1 MRLTLRAVR
10 CAFTN
15 TLKRC
20 LGSRPFHRLL
30 AAVPAYA
37 PLNPGP
43 HSMPQDSDANP
54 RPIALSWLAK
64 FSKAVSAGDVAA
76 TTSTFLPH
84 GWLRDVLTF
93 TWTTRSLEGPSKIAD
108 YLTGKLKPGYIT
120 AVKHYDDQW
129 VLPAFFPAGP
139 HTGVEEAFS
148 YETPVAHGRGFARL
162 VQDASGEW
170 KALSVCMYVTD
181 LKGHEETDYELGIY
195 GGHTLAW
202 ADVYAERRA
211 KIETDP
217 QVLIGTCDPEKIIGD
232 RD

>member
-1 MRLTLRAVR
+1 
-10 CAFTN
+10 
-15 TLKRC
+15 
-20 LGSRPFHRLL
+20 
-30 AAVPAYA
+30 
-37 PLNPGP
+37 
-43 HSMPQDSDANP
+43 MPQDSDANP

-76 TTSTFLPH
+76 TTSTFLAH

-120 AVKHYDDQW
+120 DVKHYEDQW

-162 VQDASGEW
+162 VQDADGEW

-181 LKGHEETDYELGIY
+181 LKGHEETNYELGIY

-202 ADVYAERRA
+202 ADVYAERRSR
-211 KIETDP
+211 IEKDP
-217 QVLIGTCDPEKIIGD
+217 QVLISAYG
-232 RD
+232 R